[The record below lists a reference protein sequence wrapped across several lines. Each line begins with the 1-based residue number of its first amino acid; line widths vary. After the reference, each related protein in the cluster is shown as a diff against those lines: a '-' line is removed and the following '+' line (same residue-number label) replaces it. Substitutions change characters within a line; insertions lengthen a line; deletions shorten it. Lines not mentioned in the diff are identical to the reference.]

1 MNIIRELRPNG
12 MPMLIQG
19 EYRKA
24 DDGYTEMK
32 LSSVR
37 VYPINDSG
45 EVLPA
50 LTMDTSKEIIFT
62 AAYRLAKLIS
72 D

>member
-1 MNIIRELRPNG
+1 

-32 LSSVR
+32 LSSTCVH
-37 VYPINDSG
+37 PINESG
-45 EVLPA
+45 EILPA

-62 AAYRLAKLIS
+62 AAYRLAKLIP